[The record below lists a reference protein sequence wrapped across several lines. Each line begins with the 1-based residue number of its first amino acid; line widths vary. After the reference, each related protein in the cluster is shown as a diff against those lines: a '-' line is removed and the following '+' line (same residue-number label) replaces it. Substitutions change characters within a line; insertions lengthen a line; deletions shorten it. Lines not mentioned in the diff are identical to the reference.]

1 MAVPILLILFA
12 TSAAAVVAY
21 GVHPDLAQ
29 LSSGLTIIMISRRLM
44 WPMIAVSLILCIALI
59 GLVISGKRRAWWLIG
74 LAPVLAL
81 FVHRF
86 GPGAPGPTA
95 VVENPLFVD
104 ASNADVPEAG
114 DYVVGLIFEDRAYAF
129 PYRALYARPVVSIV
143 DYDQRM
149 LLLWSAYANRA
160 TAMHLT
166 RELRVR
172 DLEVV
177 SSPANALVVYDR
189 RLGQFV
195 CGVTGRLLKGGDVVG
210 FARSIDTTKATWSD
224 WRTAHPDTLVMAGWN
239 RATNLPNRPILPAYK
254 LRVPPMPDPLT
265 QVAVLATT
273 QPAAVRDEVKLDT
286 PANLTI
292 GQTRVLLL
300 RDRNGRLRAFDRHV
314 KEDLFLTF
322 EWPAKPSSTHKRD
335 MTLIDVDTQTT
346 WTLDGRAIDGQLKGE
361 RLRSID
367 LDDRLFWGVMKFW
380 YPNLELIETGG

>member
-1 MAVPILLILFA
+1 MLLPILLILFA

-29 LSSGLTIIMISRRLM
+29 LSSGLSIIMVSRRLM
-44 WPMIAVSLILCIALI
+44 WPMIALSLILCIALI

-86 GPGAPGPTA
+86 GPGSPGPTA
-95 VVENPLFVD
+95 VVENPPFV
-104 ASNADVPEAG
+104 NANDPDVPEAG

-129 PYRALYARPVVSIV
+129 PYRALFARPVVSLV

-160 TAMHLT
+160 VAVHLT
-166 RELRVR
+166 RDLRVR

-177 SSPANALVVYDR
+177 TSPANALVVYDR
-189 RLGQFV
+189 RLGQFI
-195 CGVTGRLLKGGDVVG
+195 CGVTGRLLNGGEVVG
-210 FARSIDTTKATWSD
+210 FGKSIDTTKTTWSE
-224 WRTAHPDTLVMAGWN
+224 WRSAHPDTQVMAGWN
-239 RATNLPNRPILPAYK
+239 RSTSLPNRPILPAYK
-254 LRVPPMPDPLT
+254 LRVPPLPEPGT
-265 QVAVLATT
+265 QVALLATT
-273 QPAAVRDEVKLDT
+273 QPAAVRDDLKLER

-292 GQTRVLLL
+292 GNTRVLLL
-300 RDRNGRLRAFDRHV
+300 RDRAGRLRAFDRHV

-322 EWPAKPSSTHKRD
+322 ELSSARSNRKREIN
-335 MTLIDVDTQTT
+335 LVDVDTQST
-346 WTLDGRAIDGQLKGE
+346 WTLDGRAIDGELKGQ

-367 LDDRLFWGVMKFW
+367 LDDRLYWGVMKFW